1 MISQGLIFS
10 LLYFPFST
18 GLVNKQVLPY
28 GAYTDYLEK
37 KEKGVEEVET
47 RAEYTPE
54 HFLAAIELMRNEM
67 VSTTFFSKNIL
78 K

>member
-10 LLYFPFST
+10 LLYFPFSA
-18 GLVNKQVLPY
+18 GLVNNQVLPY

-54 HFLAAIELMRNEM
+54 DFLAAIELMRNEM
-67 VSTTFFSKNIL
+67 IL
-78 K
+78 REGDDDA